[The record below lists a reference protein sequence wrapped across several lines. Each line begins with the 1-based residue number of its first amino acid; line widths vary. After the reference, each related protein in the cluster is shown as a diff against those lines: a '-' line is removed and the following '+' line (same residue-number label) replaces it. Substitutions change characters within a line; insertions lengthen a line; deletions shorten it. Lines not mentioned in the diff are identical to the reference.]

1 LVQRFPILEHFF
13 SKNVVSLPTKLGHI
27 INVEPIRVIWYQPFK
42 QFTIMATLTNEQIEQ
57 KLQLQEE
64 LISAS
69 AIELNED
76 ELEKAAGG
84 QGPSTKAIEPTGT
97 VGNPGG
103 NASTGEGMM
112 TNPRPKFY

>member
-1 LVQRFPILEHFF
+1 M
-13 SKNVVSLPTKLGHI
+13 PTKLGHI

-57 KLQLQEE
+57 KLQEE
-64 LISAS
+64 QISAS
-69 AIELNED
+69 AMELNED

-84 QGPSTKAIEPTGT
+84 QGPSTKAKEPTGT
-97 VGNPGG
+97 AGNPGG

-112 TNPRPKFY
+112 TNPRPKFF